1 MARVNESIA
10 FPILSPAQ
18 IEWLKPYGVIR
29 EITEG
34 EFLFQ
39 YGDHGYDFFVVLQGR
54 VEIVEN
60 SRGTPSVV
68 VSHGP
73 GRFVGEISLLTGR
86 SVYFSAIVR
95 EAGQVL
101 AIAPQRLS
109 QIVTESPQFSDLIL
123 NAFLMRR
130 LLILDNASNGLRIIG
145 SQYSRDTQRLR
156 EFAARNR
163 LPHSWVDL
171 EHDTEAEILLNEL
184 QVKPEETPVV
194 IWQGERI
201 LRNPT
206 NAELTRVLELPI
218 HIPHDEIIDLL
229 VVGAGPGGLA
239 AAVYAASEGLST
251 VLIDAIATGGQA
263 GTSTRIENYLGF
275 PAGLSGDELT
285 VRAVLQAQKFGARI
299 FVPCEAVSL
308 GCEADYY
315 IVNTNTGDR
324 IATRSIIIATGV
336 QYRKLP
342 VHRLEEFEGSSI
354 YYAATE
360 SEARL
365 CENQD
370 VVIVGGGNSA
380 GQAAMFLAERTRKVN
395 LVIRRPDLT
404 ATMSRY
410 LIDRIQRTPDIE
422 ILPNTEVKTL
432 LGDGTLTGVIVRN
445 NITEEKR
452 ELSAQAL
459 FAFIG
464 AKPHTEWLRGRVALD
479 EDGFIL
485 TDRALSDDD
494 LNEEYW
500 LEMGRKPLLFE
511 TSLPGIFAVG
521 DVRKDSTKR
530 VASAVGEGSIAVRF
544 VHEYLG
550 AEL

>member
-1 MARVNESIA
+1 MAHVSESVA
-10 FPILSPAQ
+10 FPILTPLQ
-18 IEWLKPYGVIR
+18 IERLKPYGTIR
-29 EITEG
+29 EVTEG
-34 EFLFQ
+34 EVLFAQ
-39 YGDHGYDFFVVLQGR
+39 GDVCYDFFVVLQGR

-60 SRGTPSVV
+60 SRGTTNIVI
-68 VSHGP
+68 SHGP
-73 GRFVGEISLLTGR
+73 GRFLGEISLLTGR
-86 SVYFSAIVR
+86 SIYFSAIVR

-101 AIAPQRLS
+101 AIEPQKLS
-109 QIVTESPQFSDLIL
+109 KIVNHLPEFSDLIL

-130 LLILDNASNGLRIIG
+130 LMILENGANGLRIIG
-145 SQYSRDTQRLR
+145 SQYSPDTQRLR

-171 EHDTEAEILLNEL
+171 ERDTEAETLLSEL

-194 IWQGERI
+194 IWQGERV

-206 NAELTRVLELPI
+206 NAELSRVLELPI
-218 HIPHDEIIDLL
+218 HIAHDEVIDLL
-229 VVGAGPGGLA
+229 VVGAGPAGLA
-239 AAVYAASEGLST
+239 AAVYAASEGLTT

-285 VRAVLQAQKFGARI
+285 VRAVLQAQKFGTRI
-299 FVPCEAVSL
+299 LVPCEAVAL

-315 IVNTNTGDR
+315 IVHTNTGDR
-324 IATRSIIIATGV
+324 IAARSIIIATGV

-342 VHRLEEFEGSSI
+342 VHRLEKFEGSSI

-380 GQAAMFLAERTRKVN
+380 GQAAMFLAERTNKVS

-410 LIDRIQRTPDIE
+410 LIDRIQRTPNIE
-422 ILPNTEVKTL
+422 IIPNTEVKTL
-432 LGDGTLTGVIVRN
+432 LGEGELTGVIVRN
-445 NITEEKR
+445 NITGEKR
-452 ELSAQAL
+452 EIPAQAL
-459 FAFIG
+459 FVFIG
-464 AKPHTEWLRGRVALD
+464 ANPHTDWLRGCLALD

-494 LNEEYW
+494 LREEDW

-511 TSLPGIFAVG
+511 TSLPGVFAVG

-550 AEL
+550 STP